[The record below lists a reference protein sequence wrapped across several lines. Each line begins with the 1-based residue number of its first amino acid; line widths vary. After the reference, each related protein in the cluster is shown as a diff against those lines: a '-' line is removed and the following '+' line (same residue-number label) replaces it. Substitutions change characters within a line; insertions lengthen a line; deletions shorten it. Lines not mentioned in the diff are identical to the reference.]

1 MDSSEQLPGTGAY
14 PPSWETDVVL
24 ADGHTVHVRPI
35 VPSDADR
42 LVRFHHRQ
50 SPESI
55 YFRYFSPRPELSS
68 RDVSHF
74 TQVDHRD
81 RVAFVALAMDEIIAV
96 ARYERYRGTDTA
108 EVAFFVDDE
117 HHGRGLAS
125 LLLEYLVA
133 AGQENGLRRFSAT
146 TLPNNRKMLKVF
158 QSAGYDVASRLDEGV
173 VEVGFDIDPTG
184 EALAA
189 MVRRE
194 RAAEAASVRPMLQPR
209 SIAVVGAGRAR
220 GGLGAEVL
228 HNLVT
233 NGFRGE
239 LHAVNQHAVDRDAV
253 DGHGGEIDG
262 VRSVARISELPEPV
276 DLVVIATPAA
286 TVPEL
291 VDQAGAHGA
300 RSVVVL
306 SAGFAESG
314 PEGAALERR
323 AVEAARRHGVRMLGP
338 NCLGLINADPDVHMD
353 ATLTPSIPRWGRV
366 GMVAEAGTL
375 AASIVDHAARMDLG
389 VSTMVA
395 AGNRADV
402 TASDLLSY
410 WTEDE
415 HTAAVLLYLAA
426 RNVRPRFVRAARAAS
441 LQMPV
446 AALHT
451 SLAAVGD
458 TGRGSDA
465 ARRAQAMFRQTG
477 IISVGTLEQLFDVGR
492 MVADQP
498 VPGGRGV
505 AVVGN
510 SDGAVA
516 LAAGAC
522 IDAGL
527 ELVPIELASADGPA
541 RRNPFDLTYTADAD
555 VFRRTLATVV
565 ADPRVHSVIVVYT
578 PPRLDWNE
586 DIVQVVLDAAEAA
599 PHVAFAA
606 TMLGAA
612 GRARLCRD
620 RDEEPGVAVPIFR
633 FPEDAA
639 NAIGRLA
646 EYRDWRVAVDVSPP
660 AGAAS
665 GDQDAVRGPLEAAA
679 QRRGQGDRGQGGR
692 GQGDSSDVTTTLT
705 HDEQLQLLGAYEVE
719 LIERAV
725 VEDLES
731 AVDAAE
737 AMGWPVAL
745 KAATRNRLTR
755 STASGVVLDLADPG
769 QLRAS
774 WARMSDAL
782 GDAMLPA
789 VVQRFVESGLDV
801 SIEVQRDPDGSG
813 VVRVGLG
820 GPAAIL
826 GEHEL
831 GVLPLTLADASSLV
845 ANSPVGRVLTDPLD
859 RVPVVEVVHRLAALV
874 EENDEVRR
882 VRADPV
888 LVSPMWARVADVEIQ
903 VGEPID
909 DFDVR
914 RLE

>member
-35 VPSDADR
+35 VPSDAER

-81 RVAFVALAMDEIIAV
+81 RVAFVALSMDEIIAV

-133 AGQENGLRRFSAT
+133 AGQENGVRRFAAT
-146 TLPNNRKMLKVF
+146 TLPSNRKMLKVF
-158 QSAGYDVASRLDEGV
+158 QSAGYEVASRLDEGV

-194 RAAEAASVRPMLQPR
+194 RAAEAASVRPMLQPC
-209 SIAVVGAGRAR
+209 SIAVVGAGRVR

-228 HNLVT
+228 HNLLT

-239 LHAVNQHAVDRDAV
+239 LHAVNRHVV
-253 DGHGGEIDG
+253 DGQGGEIEG
-262 VRSVARISELPEPV
+262 IRSVARISELPEPV

-291 VDQAGAHGA
+291 IDQAGAHGA

-323 AVEAARRHGVRMLGP
+323 AVDAARRHGVRMLGP
-338 NCLGLINADPDVHMD
+338 NCLGLINADPTVHMD

-415 HTAAVLLYLAA
+415 DTAAVLLYLAA

-527 ELVPIELASADGPA
+527 EIVPIDLTSPDGTP

-555 VFRRTLATVV
+555 TFRRTLHTVV
-565 ADPRVHSVIVVYT
+565 SDPQVHSVIVVYT

-586 DIVQVVLDAAEAA
+586 EIVQVVLDAAEAA
-599 PHVAFAA
+599 PHIAFAA

-620 RDEEPGVAVPIFR
+620 HDEGPGVAVPIFR

-665 GDQDAVRGPLEAAA
+665 GDQDAVRAPLEAAA
-679 QRRGQGDRGQGGR
+679 QRREHDAGADG
-692 GQGDSSDVTTTLT
+692 TTTLT

-725 VEDLES
+725 VDDLES

-769 QLRAS
+769 QLRAT
-774 WARMSDAL
+774 WARMSEAL
-782 GDAMLPA
+782 GDSMLPA

-882 VRADPV
+882 VLADPV
-888 LVSPMWARVADVEIQ
+888 LVSPMWTRVADVEIQ

>member
-1 MDSSEQLPGTGAY
+1 VASSEQLPGTGAY

-35 VPSDADR
+35 VPDDAGR
-42 LVRFHHRQ
+42 LVRFHQRQ

-68 RDVSHF
+68 RDVAHF
-74 TQVDHRD
+74 TEVDHRD
-81 RVAFVALAMDEIIAV
+81 RVAFVALSMDEIIAV

-133 AGQENGLRRFSAT
+133 AGQENGLRRFAAT

-158 QSAGYDVASRLDEGV
+158 QSAGYEVASRLDDGV

-209 SIAVVGAGRAR
+209 SVAVVGAGRAR

-228 HNLVT
+228 HNLVA
-233 NGFRGE
+233 NGYRGA
-239 LHAVNQHAVDRDAV
+239 LHAVNQHAVDGSATGRP
-253 DGHGGEIDG
+253 GGEIGDVAT
-262 VRSVARISELPEPV
+262 VRRISELPEPV

-286 TVPEL
+286 SVPDL
-291 VDQAGAHGA
+291 VDEAGAHGA

-306 SAGFAESG
+306 SAGFAEAG
-314 PEGAALERR
+314 PDGAALQRR

-338 NCLGLINADPDVHMD
+338 NCLGLINADPEVRLD

-415 HTAAVLLYLAA
+415 HTDAVLLYLAA

-441 LQMPV
+441 VQMPV

-451 SLAAVGD
+451 SLAAAGD
-458 TGRGSDA
+458 GGRGSDA

-492 MVADQP
+492 MVSDQP
-498 VPGGRGV
+498 VPDGRGV

-522 IDAGL
+522 VDAGL
-527 ELVPIELASADGPA
+527 DLVPVELTTPGGSTV
-541 RRNPFDLTYTADAD
+541 RNPFDLTYTADAD
-555 VFRRTLATVV
+555 AFREVLGAVV

-586 DIVQVVLDAAEAA
+586 EVVEVVLDAAASA
-599 PHVAFAA
+599 PTIAFAA

-612 GRARLCRD
+612 GRVRLCRD
-620 RDEEPGVAVPIFR
+620 LAEGPGVAVPIFR

-646 EYRDWRVAVDVSPP
+646 EYRDWRAAVDVSPP

-665 GDQDAVRGPLEAAA
+665 GDQDAVREPLEAAT
-679 QRRGQGDRGQGGR
+679 RRLDA
-692 GQGDSSDVTTTLT
+692 SDEPSATVALEHT
-705 HDEQLQLLGAYEVE
+705 EQQQLLAAYGLE
-719 LIERAV
+719 LIDRAV
-725 VEDLES
+725 VDDVES
-731 AVDAAE
+731 AVDAAM

-745 KAATRNRLTR
+745 KAAQRNRLTR

-769 QLRAS
+769 QLRAT
-774 WARMSDAL
+774 WTRMWDAL
-782 GDAMLPA
+782 GESMVPA

-801 SIEVQRDPDGSG
+801 SVEVERDPDGSG

-831 GVLPLTLADASSLV
+831 GVLPLSLADASSLV
-845 ANSPVGRVLTDPLD
+845 ASSPVGRVLTDPLD

-888 LVSPMWARVADVEIQ
+888 LVSPMWARVADVDIE